1 MYRQGERGFH
11 PFLVSYLGIS
21 ILLKNIATHRSRF
34 AFIILFS
41 VAFIWGAEFVLVD
54 LAVTN
59 VSTNLFNALRFA
71 LASLALLPLY
81 FLKKES
87 INKETLGRL
96 FLSGFSLGF
105 FLFIGFYAQTEGMRY
120 TSVANAGFITGLNVP
135 LVPVLAWL
143 VFRKKAS
150 WNVCLGVICATFGLY
165 LLTVGDNLSFNEG
178 DSLVLVCAFAF
189 AIHILLTDR
198 FVVDLPIMSLSIIQM
213 AAVAIYSLIAL
224 IFSSEP
230 LFYPSNNGTPGL
242 MTLLDPIVLSAILI
256 TGILGSAYAYW
267 AQSACQRYLEPTKV
281 ALIFATE
288 PVFAFMAAWL
298 FLGEVLGLQGSLGA
312 LLILVA
318 ILISELGHTVF
329 KSSRLK
335 RFSIKKKLS
344 SDAD

>member
-1 MYRQGERGFH
+1 M
-11 PFLVSYLGIS
+11 
-21 ILLKNIATHRSRF
+21 LKNIGTNRSGL
-34 AFIILFS
+34 ALIILFF

-54 LAVTN
+54 LAVTK

-81 FLKKES
+81 FL
-87 INKETLGRL
+87 NKEVVERQGLSRL

-105 FLFIGFYAQTEGMRY
+105 FLFVGFYAQTEGMRY
-120 TSVANAGFITGLNVP
+120 TSVANAGFITGLSVP
-135 LVPVLAWL
+135 LVPVLSWL
-143 VFRKKAS
+143 VFRKKAR
-150 WNVCLGVICATFGLY
+150 WNVCLGVICATLGLY

-198 FVVDLPIMSLSIIQM
+198 FVVDLPIISLSIIQM

-230 LFYPSNNGTPGL
+230 LFYPSNNETSGL

-281 ALIFATE
+281 ALVFATE
-288 PVFAFMAAWL
+288 PVFAFLAAWL

-312 LLILVA
+312 LLILAA
-318 ILISELGHTVF
+318 ILISELGHAAF
-329 KSSRLK
+329 NNKRLK
-335 RFSIKKKLS
+335 LKSN
-344 SDAD
+344 AD